1 MINPISIALTGM
13 SSASKKADVAA
24 SNIANAS
31 VVGSTDPNSPNQAYS
46 AKVTSDQ
53 NLTSGGVG
61 SGVRTVV
68 LDRIPSFVPSFQPDS
83 PFADSQGLVNAPNV
97 NADEEI
103 VNLKVAENAYKANA
117 EVIRTSK
124 EMQSS
129 LLDALNH

>member
-31 VVGSTDPNSPNQAYS
+31 VVGSTDPNSPNQVYS

-68 LDRIPSFVPSFQPDS
+68 LDRNPSFVPSFQPDS